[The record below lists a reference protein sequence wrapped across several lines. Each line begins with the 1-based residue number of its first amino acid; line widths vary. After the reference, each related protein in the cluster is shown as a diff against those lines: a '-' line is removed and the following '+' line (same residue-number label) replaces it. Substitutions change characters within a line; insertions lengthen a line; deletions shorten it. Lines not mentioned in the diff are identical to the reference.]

1 MATFNV
7 VGFDE
12 VEKAML
18 RRTAAAQKA
27 VPAMLEAGAEVLVK
41 EQKKQV
47 LAMLSSDRSTG
58 DLEKSIQRGKVQGD
72 DTEKYIEVYPQ
83 GKNHRGERNATVG
96 FVQEYGRTNMPARP
110 WMTTAN
116 ELAADAVHEAMAK
129 EWEKAQN
136 AE

>member
-27 VPAMLEAGAEVLVK
+27 VPAMLEAGAEVLVN

-47 LAMLSSDRSTG
+47 LAMLTSDRSTG
-58 DLEKSIQRGKVQGD
+58 DLAKSIKRGKVQGD
-72 DTEKYIEVYPQ
+72 DTEKHIEVYPD

-96 FVQEYGRTNMPARP
+96 FVQQYGRLRMPAKK
-110 WMTTAN
+110 WMTVAN
-116 ELAADAVHEAMAK
+116 EKAAVAVHEAMAR